1 MGVIGAIWPLIEA
14 GRVKVY
20 SCDSVA
26 GRALAAG
33 WGSIEHR
40 CWLMNGF
47 EDYVASEVVP
57 AIRADCGGRDIEVI
71 SAGAFNALAVVCRY
85 PHHFR
90 AAIGMS
96 GAYDLESLIGF
107 PGNEDFY
114 FASPYRFVPGLDGPQ
129 LDRLRRRFILMA
141 YG

>member
-1 MGVIGAIWPLIEA
+1 
-14 GRVKVY
+14 
-20 SCDSVA
+20 
-26 GRALAAG
+26 
-33 WGSIEHR
+33 
-40 CWLMNGF
+40 
-47 EDYVASEVVP
+47 
-57 AIRADCGGRDIEVI
+57 VI
-71 SAGAFNALAVVCRY
+71 SVGAFNALAVVCRY
-85 PHHFR
+85 PHHFG

-141 YG
+141 YGQGRWENPGHNWRMADILGAKGAPNRVDVWGPEWDHDWPTWRAMLPVYLDELVP